1 MNAMQKTST
10 TQQKDGGGGGDDQ
23 QQMKVPKLKLKLSK
37 PFEKPDESEQSSTE
51 SDSGSDN
58 ENDDE
63 ENDTAM
69 MSGMSTEMNSN
80 DLDQHHQAL
89 AFNHQSD
96 DQQQQQQHEQHPY
109 DANNSFLDA
118 SNRFAAENA
127 NESGLSAKNT
137 STESLNDQITQHTD
151 VQYPAHFE
159 NDTSTQMPSDQLL
172 PLEQHELHPDDES
185 ATSNA
190 DITAQTDLAADTN
203 NVASLHVRTVFF
215 SKPTAVKLCIFKS
228 NNFISKI
235 SFDRFRTRT
244 IQHSNQVS
252 QVQWHNPIMARW
264 MVNRMH
270 KSMEMAKRSRRQ
282 LVR

>member
-10 TQQKDGGGGGDDQ
+10 SQQKDGGGGDDQ

-63 ENDTAM
+63 ENDNAM

-80 DLDQHHQAL
+80 DLNQHHQAL
-89 AFNHQSD
+89 AFNHQSN
-96 DQQQQQQHEQHPY
+96 DQKLQQQQHEQHPY

-137 STESLNDQITQHTD
+137 STESLDDQITQHPD

-159 NDTSTQMPSDQLL
+159 NDTSAQIPSDQLL

-190 DITAQTDLAADTN
+190 DITGQTNLAADTN
-203 NVASLHVRTVFF
+203 IVASLSVRTFF
-215 SKPTAVKLCIFKS
+215 Y
-228 NNFISKI
+228 
-235 SFDRFRTRT
+235 R
-244 IQHSNQVS
+244 NQQQPNCV
-252 QVQWHNPIMARW
+252 
-264 MVNRMH
+264 
-270 KSMEMAKRSRRQ
+270 
-282 LVR
+282 